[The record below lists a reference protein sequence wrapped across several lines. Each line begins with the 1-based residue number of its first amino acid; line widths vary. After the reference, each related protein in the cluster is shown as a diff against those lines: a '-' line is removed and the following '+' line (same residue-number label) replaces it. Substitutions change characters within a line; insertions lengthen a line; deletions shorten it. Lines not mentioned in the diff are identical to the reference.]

1 MKIISASDSFKGSLS
16 QQKINQILFKTA
28 KKVFG
33 DFKMV
38 ELLISDGGEGALDAL
53 ISYKKGKILQA
64 EVSDPLF
71 RKINARYGVFE
82 DTAVISMSEASG
94 ITLVNGDEKNPYYTT
109 TYGTGELIKKVVLDG
124 YKKVYVTIGG
134 SATNDGGLGV
144 MSALGYKVYKKDG
157 TLCKGVG
164 KELIDVEKIDCSDSL
179 DTSAV
184 EFIVLSDVTN
194 PLTGEKGAS
203 KVFAKQKGATPEMI
217 EELEK
222 GMKNWASVLDKTFN
236 VKTQEIIGG
245 GAAGGLGAM
254 LYAVL
259 SSKMRSGIEE
269 MLNLSGFDEALKDAD
284 FVITGEG
291 RIDGQSLDGKVI
303 SGIVNR
309 AKRQGVPV
317 YAIVGSVGEN
327 ADKLYEKG
335 LDGIYS
341 IINKPDSLEN
351 VLNNSEKLY
360 SACAESLFRTI
371 KSIKK

>member
-1 MKIISASDSFKGSLS
+1 MKIISASDSFKGSLT
-16 QQKINQILFKTA
+16 QEKINQLLKDTA

-82 DTAVISMSEASG
+82 DIAVISMSEASG
-94 ITLVNGDEKNPYYTT
+94 ITLVNGEEKNPYYTT

-164 KELIDVEKIDCSDSL
+164 KELIDVARIDCSNAI

-194 PLTGEKGAS
+194 PLMGEKGAS

>member
-1 MKIISASDSFKGSLS
+1 MKIISASDSFKGSLT
-16 QQKINQILFKTA
+16 QEKINQLLKDTA

-109 TYGTGELIKKVVLDG
+109 TYGTGEIIKKVVLDG

-164 KELIDVEKIDCSDSL
+164 KELIDVEKIDCSDSI

-194 PLTGEKGAS
+194 LLTGEKGAS

-217 EELEK
+217 EDLEK

-291 RIDGQSLDGKVI
+291 RIDGQSLDGKII

-309 AKRQGVPV
+309 AKSQDVPV

-335 LDGIYS
+335 LDGINS
-341 IINKPDSLEN
+341 IINKHDSLEN

>member
-1 MKIISASDSFKGSLS
+1 
-16 QQKINQILFKTA
+16 
-28 KKVFG
+28 
-33 DFKMV
+33 MV
-38 ELLISDGGEGALDAL
+38 ELLISGGGEGALDAL
-53 ISYKKGKILQA
+53 ISYKNGEIRFT

-144 MSALGYKVYKKDG
+144 MTALGYKVYKKDG

-164 KELIDVEKIDCSDSL
+164 KELIDVARIDCSNAI

-184 EFIVLSDVTN
+184 EFVVLSDVTN

-309 AKRQGVPV
+309 AKKQGVPV

-327 ADKLYEKG
+327 ADILYEKG